1 MSRDK
6 LRNQLEVS
14 TVSTLLK
21 IKSYFQ
27 DEQVIVTQEHI
38 ELYRKTIKDIEN
50 IICTWQCWIY
60 AGFLPAGPITL
71 QKIRQI
77 QKECRQKPTLKIF

>member
-1 MSRDK
+1 MRKDK

-38 ELYRKTIKDIEN
+38 ELYRKETKDI
-50 IICTWQCWIY
+50 
-60 AGFLPAGPITL
+60 
-71 QKIRQI
+71 
-77 QKECRQKPTLKIF
+77 